1 MARHLSV
8 ESVID
13 KNKVSSATAW
23 VALLQVKI
31 INPNTRAVEEILYIA
46 RNDENV
52 IFQDQVYQA
61 ANFDF
66 QITQRQGE
74 TPSVSLTAQDQTRYI
89 QSRMDAMA
97 GGVFSEVVLLV
108 VNTDRLDQPP
118 EVSETFQITQSSAKN
133 YVVTFNL
140 GSENPLSVGFPRHR
154 QFKDRCAWRYKGFG
168 CPYAGPMTGCD
179 YTLDGP
185 NGCRA
190 HFPGVLALPFRG
202 LPGLVRLNI

>member
-23 VALLQVKI
+23 VALLQVDI
-31 INPNTRAVEEILYIA
+31 VNPNSRAIEETLYIA
-46 RNDENV
+46 RNNENV
-52 IFQDQVYQA
+52 IFGGQVYQA

-66 QITQRQGE
+66 RITQRQGE

-89 QSRMDAMA
+89 QSRMEAMA
-97 GGVFSEVVLLV
+97 GGVFSECRMIV

-118 EVSETFQITQSSAKN
+118 ELEETFQVTSSATKN
-133 YVVTFNL
+133 HVVTFQL
-140 GSENPLSVGFPRHR
+140 GAENPLAIGFPRRR
-154 QFKDRCAWRYKGFG
+154 QSKDRCAWQFKGYG
-168 CPYAGPMTGCD
+168 CPYVGSKTTCD
-179 YTLDGP
+179 YTLEGP
-185 NGCRA
+185 NGCA
-190 HFPGVLALPFRG
+190 SHFPGSKALPFKG

>member
-23 VALLQVKI
+23 VALLKI
-31 INPNTRAVEEILYIA
+31 DVVDPNDRSVVETLHIA

-52 IFQDQVYQA
+52 IFNGVIYQA

-66 QITQRQGE
+66 QVNQRQGE
-74 TPSVSLTAQDQTRYI
+74 TPSVTLTAQDQTRFI
-89 QSRMDAMA
+89 QSRMEAMA
-97 GGVFSEVVLLV
+97 GGVFSEVTLIV
-108 VNTDRLDQPP
+108 VNTDRLDEPP
-118 EVSETFQITQSSAKN
+118 ELEETFAVVGSSTKN

-140 GSENPLSVGFPRHR
+140 GAENPLSVAFPRRR
-154 QFKDRCAWRYKGFG
+154 QFKDRCAWAFKGYG
-168 CPYAGPMTGCD
+168 CPYVGPSNSCD
-179 YTLDGP
+179 YTLNGA
-185 NGCRA
+185 NGCKA
-190 HFPGVLALPFRG
+190 HFPGSRELPFKG